1 MCESNNEGS
10 IGLKAFEL
18 AGKSFGL
25 PARVRGDFGTENKDL
40 TSFMRSTQGYEGAY
54 IQEPSVHNQ
63 RIERL
68 HYDTTKCV
76 LSLFINLFLFME
88 NIFILDR
95 TNFIDILCID
105 TIFLQRLQRAL
116 DEFTDGWSHHPLS
129 TAKNKTPYQLRME
142 GMMTKKLEEQRGV
155 RTFLS
160 NNDANENNDLLGVD
174 VSGLPVAEDQNEI
187 FSFQEY
193 HWQNEFGPKFSAVQ
207 QAINDIDP
215 LTEDDNFGINYY
227 LKLKEKINE
236 IILGV

>member
-1 MCESNNEGS
+1 
-10 IGLKAFEL
+10 
-18 AGKSFGL
+18 
-25 PARVRGDFGTENKDL
+25 
-40 TSFMRSTQGYEGAY
+40 
-54 IQEPSVHNQ
+54 
-63 RIERL
+63 
-68 HYDTTKCV
+68 
-76 LSLFINLFLFME
+76 
-88 NIFILDR
+88 
-95 TNFIDILCID
+95 
-105 TIFLQRLQRAL
+105 
-116 DEFTDGWSHHPLS
+116 
-129 TAKNKTPYQLRME
+129 ME
-142 GMMTKKLEEQRGV
+142 GMMNKKLEEQRGV

-160 NNDANENNDLLGVD
+160 NNDTNENNDLLGVD